1 MNKINVN
8 FNLLNKT
15 RKDSLVI
22 VSATWEG
29 HRIQMSAGLNINTS
43 LFDFHKGRV
52 KRSAANAFEIN
63 QYLDNISL
71 ELKNYYTALKAS
83 NEIVTKDMMKK
94 KMKSIIKPENAS
106 TNVSPTTFF
115 AHYNNFIEERKANQK
130 FNYRT
135 IQSYVTTKRHME
147 NFCHDTGYDV
157 TFDNLNEEFA
167 DKFILYLTQVVGR
180 VNNSADSILKTLKIF
195 LNYAINNGITSNLR
209 FKKVFGDVSRSFK
222 LKTESQ
228 SVALTMDEIQKLE
241 KVKLP
246 SKRLI
251 QIRDL
256 FLIQIY
262 TCTRYSDLANM
273 KPENIFTDEG
283 VIKIFQQKT
292 ADPTII
298 PISKKLAKVLN
309 KYEGLI
315 LPKYSNQ
322 KFNNYIKEVCK
333 LAGIDTKIEI
343 TKYYGKKRVNETYE
357 KWQLISSHTARRTNI
372 TISLKKNV
380 LPEMVM
386 QISGHKNRAAF
397 QKYVK
402 IAQPEALD
410 TMRKVW
416 D

>member
-15 RKDSLVI
+15 RNKSLVI
-22 VSATWEG
+22 ASVSWEG
-29 HRIQMSAGLNINTS
+29 NRIQMSAGLSLATS
-43 LFDFHKGRV
+43 LFDFKKGKA

-63 QYLDNISL
+63 QYLDNISQ
-71 ELKNYYTALKAS
+71 ELKNYYTVLKAS
-83 NEIVTKDMMKK
+83 HESVTKEMLKNK
-94 KMKSIIKPENAS
+94 LKSIVKPDSSNAADTS
-106 TNVSPTTFF
+106 ISFF
-115 AHYNNFIEERKANQK
+115 SHYNNFIEERRNNPK

-135 IQSYVTTKRHME
+135 IQSYVTTKKHLE
-147 NFCHDTGYDV
+147 NFSKDSGYNV
-157 TFDNLNEEFA
+157 TFVNLNEEFA
-167 DKFILYLTQVVGR
+167 DKFVVYLTNVVGR

-195 LNYAINNGITSNLR
+195 LNYAVEKGISTDLR

-228 SVALTMDEIQKLE
+228 SVALTMEEIDKLE
-241 KVKLP
+241 KVKLS
-246 SKRLI
+246 SKKLN

-262 TCTRYSDLANM
+262 TCTRYSDLNNL
-273 KPENIFTDEG
+273 KPENILMDEG
-283 VIKIFQQKT
+283 LIKIYQLKT

-298 PISKKLAKVLN
+298 PLSQKLRIILQ
-309 KYEGLI
+309 KYDRFK

-322 KFNNYIKEVCK
+322 KFNDYIKEVCK

-372 TISLKKNV
+372 TVSLKKNV

-386 QISGHKNRAAF
+386 QISGHKNRSAF

-402 IAQPEALD
+402 ISQSEALD
-410 TMRKVW
+410 AMRKVW
-416 D
+416 E